1 MLLSVKISVYIYSIL
16 YIDIQYVTVKMI
28 SEWNRPV
35 TSVKGGFKSMWR
47 VLQISFKE
55 EGIIGKTANNNVVF
69 QTLWSNIMKSYKN
82 VHKKAHKVSL
92 FFDTDYSKLLE
103 FTHETNKFPF
113 CDNKDEFSWINVGQI
128 WNGQYKLTHNTQVMA
143 FSFYSVIEE
152 ALYALHFTQVNTSY

>member
-1 MLLSVKISVYIYSIL
+1 MWLLKWSQNETGQWQVSKVDLRACEEFFRYHLRKRGLLVKQQITMLYSKHYEAIL
-16 YIDIQYVTVKMI
+16 WKVTKMY
-28 SEWNRPV
+28 
-35 TSVKGGFKSMWR
+35 T
-47 VLQISFKE
+47 
-55 EGIIGKTANNNVVF
+55 
-69 QTLWSNIMKSYKN
+69 
-82 VHKKAHKVSL
+82 KKLTKWVCL
-92 FFDTDYSKLLE
+92 FDTDYSKLLE